1 MDITP
6 TNARRIS
13 IFAWT
18 MAAVG
23 TVVGQVH
30 ALARALSHPGDWED
44 GGPSAAWGRPTAELL
59 RPLLDWSD
67 PWTVYVTYG
76 KIWTPVC
83 IAFLMAAWLTYR
95 RRQPRGLERRLWQV
109 NLVGYALMT
118 LSVIGDYFT
127 PQWMD
132 VMFVVGVFAMLVMG
146 LAGIAL
152 GISLLRRG
160 FRPRATAVLLISFL
174 PLIFLIT
181 EVTSLG
187 SALLP
192 LMWGWAI
199 AAHAVV
205 RADRPPLDAAG
216 PPSAAPHSPS
226 LTTPTPDVVGAEGH
240 GPAGTSASQRSA
252 VEGRRVRTR
261 SLVATML
268 AGPVL
273 LVAPAAAQ
281 AEASPGQRFDV
292 GFRIVDGEPARLT
305 LVATGTAKGRG
316 SVTEDYVLATDGTW
330 LAVATFHLP
339 TGAVMVSAEAGQL
352 ERVFRPQACQASGR
366 MHIPYTVVGG
376 TGTYEGASGSG
387 WLTEHQNLVGQRVQ
401 GVCQGPDSGL
411 PPALVVG
418 RILAEGTLVLP

>member
-6 TNARRIS
+6 LNARRIS

-30 ALARALSHPGDWED
+30 AIARALSHPGDWED
-44 GGPSAAWGRPTAELL
+44 GGPSAAWGRPAAKLL

-83 IAFLMAAWLTYR
+83 VAFTLAAWLTYQR
-95 RRQPRGLERRLWQV
+95 RRPRGLERRLWQV

-118 LSVIGDYFT
+118 VSVIGDYFT

-132 VMFVVGVFAMLVMG
+132 VMFVAGVFAMLVMG
-146 LAGIAL
+146 VAGIAL
-152 GISLLRRG
+152 GIVLLRNG
-160 FRPRATAVLLISFL
+160 FRPRVTAILLIAFF
-174 PLIFLIT
+174 PLLFVIT

-205 RADRPPLDAAG
+205 RADRLPLDAPG
-216 PPSAAPHSPS
+216 PPSADPHSPS
-226 LTTPTPDVVGAEGH
+226 NTPDADVVAAEGH
-240 GPAGTSASQRSA
+240 GPERTGVVQRSDLQ
-252 VEGRRVRTR
+252 GRSALAR
-261 SLVATML
+261 SLVATGM
-268 AGPVL
+268 
-273 LVAPAAAQ
+273 AAAVLQVTPATAQ
-281 AEASPGQRFDV
+281 ADASPAQRFDV
-292 GFRIVDGEPARLT
+292 GFRLVDGQPVRLT
-305 LVATGTAKGRG
+305 LVASGTAKGRG
-316 SVTEDYVLATDGTW
+316 TVTEDYVPAPDGTW
-330 LAVATFHLP
+330 HVLATFHLP
-339 TGAVMVSAEAGQL
+339 SGTVVVSAEAGQL
-352 ERVFRPQACQASGR
+352 QRVFRPQACQASGR

-376 TGTYEGASGSG
+376 TGAYEGATGGG
-387 WLTEHQNLVGQRVQ
+387 WLTEHQNLVGERVH

-418 RILAEGTLVLP
+418 RIVAEGTLALR

>member
-13 IFAWT
+13 VFAWT

-23 TVVGQVH
+23 TVGGQVH

-44 GGPSAAWGRPTAELL
+44 GGPSATWGRPAAELL
-59 RPLLDWSD
+59 RPLLNWSD

-83 IAFLMAAWLTYR
+83 VAFLLAAWLTYR
-95 RRQPRGLERRLWQV
+95 RRQPRRLERRLWQV

-132 VMFVVGVFAMLVMG
+132 VMFVVGVFAMLVLG
-146 LAGIAL
+146 VAGVAL
-152 GISLLRRG
+152 GIVLLRNG
-160 FRPRATAVLLISFL
+160 FRPRITAVLLIAFL
-174 PLIFLIT
+174 PLLFLIT

-187 SALLP
+187 SAMLP

-199 AAHAVV
+199 AAHTVV
-205 RADRPPLDAAG
+205 RADRRPAEPTG
-216 PPSAAPHSPS
+216 PQSPHPQSPANAPE
-226 LTTPTPDVVGAEGH
+226 PDVVAADGH
-240 GPAGTSASQRSA
+240 GHVHTRAAQRCVLLGKSARSRA
-252 VEGRRVRTR
+252 
-261 SLVATML
+261 LVATGMTGALLL
-268 AGPVL
+268 ATS
-273 LVAPAAAQ
+273 AAAE
-281 AEASPGQRFDV
+281 AEATPAQRFDV
-292 GFRIVDGEPARLT
+292 GFRVVDGEPARLS
-305 LVATGTAKGRG
+305 LVASGTARGRG
-316 SVTEDYVLATDGTW
+316 TVTEDYMPAADGTW
-330 LAVATFHLP
+330 HVVATFHLP
-339 TGAVMVSAEAGQL
+339 TGTVVVSAEAGQL

-376 TGTYEGASGSG
+376 TGAYVGATGGG
-387 WLTEHQNLVGQRVQ
+387 WLTEHQNLVGARVH
-401 GVCQGPDSGL
+401 GACQGADSGL

-418 RILAEGTLVLP
+418 RIVAEGTLALG

>member
-6 TNARRIS
+6 TNAQRIS
-13 IFAWT
+13 VFAWT
-18 MAAVG
+18 MAVVG

-30 ALARALSHPGDWED
+30 ALARALSHPRDWED
-44 GGPSAAWGRPTAELL
+44 GGPSAAWGRPAAELL

-67 PWTVYVTYG
+67 PWTVYITYG

-83 IAFLMAAWLTYR
+83 VAFLLAAWLTFR
-95 RRQPRGLERRLWQV
+95 RHQPRGVERRLWQV

-132 VMFVVGVFAMLVMG
+132 VMFLVGIFAMLVMAM
-146 LAGIAL
+146 AGIAL
-152 GISLLRRG
+152 GIVLLRNG
-160 FRPRATAVLLISFL
+160 FRPRVTAILLIAFF
-174 PLIFLIT
+174 PLLFLIT

-205 RADRPPLDAAG
+205 RADRRPADPTGPQSPHRKSLANARESDVFAA
-216 PPSAAPHSPS
+216 
-226 LTTPTPDVVGAEGH
+226 DDH
-240 GPAGTSASQRSA
+240 GGAGTRANKRSVLHGKSARA
-252 VEGRRVRTR
+252 RA
-261 SLVATML
+261 LVATGMTG
-268 AGPVL
+268 AMVL
-273 LVAPAAAQ
+273 VTPAAAQ
-281 AEASPGQRFDV
+281 AEATPAQRFDV
-292 GFRIVDGEPARLT
+292 GFQFVDGEPARFT
-305 LVATGTAKGRG
+305 LVASGTAKGRG
-316 SVTEDYVLATDGTW
+316 TVTEDYLPAADGTW
-330 LAVATFHLP
+330 HAVATFHLP
-339 TGAVMVSAEAGQL
+339 TGTVTVTAQAGQL

-376 TGTYEGASGSG
+376 TGAYEGATGGG
-387 WLTEHQNLVGQRVQ
+387 WLTEHQNLVGERVH
-401 GVCQGPDSGL
+401 GACQGPDSGL

-418 RILAEGTLVLP
+418 RIVAEGTLALR